1 MFLHR
6 KELIQPVKVGKPDAR
21 FGTFLL
27 EQFGGATGELTAALQ
42 YWVQSFHVENAGIRD
57 MLQDI
62 AIEEFGHLEMVGKLI
77 AQHTSKLDQ
86 TAVFDAPLFKIKGGG
101 PHFLDSQ
108 GSCWTAAYINEGG
121 NVVRDLRADIAAE
134 AGARQ
139 TYEALIKACDDD
151 GTKKT
156 LVHLLT
162 REITHANMFMK
173 ALASMDKL
181 SDPMFGNVP
190 PDDTVKLVLICRR
203 ARTFGVRG
211 IRSPTS
217 NISKTRPRK
226 VVCRHHPSIRTT
238 KHTVP
243 RTSGPS
249 PALRTNSSRPRY
261 RRTRHHQKT
270 CGASTTEPGTP

>member
-1 MFLHR
+1 MFFHR

-77 AQHTSKLDQ
+77 AQHTSKIDQ
-86 TAVFDAPLFKIKGGG
+86 TPVYEAPLFKLKGGG

-121 NVVRDLRADIAAE
+121 NVVRDLRANIASE

-139 TYEALIKACDDD
+139 TYEALIKASDDT
-151 GTKKT
+151 GTKKVLT
-156 LVHLLT
+156 HLLT

-173 ALASMDKL
+173 ALESMGKL
-181 SDPMFGNVP
+181 DDPMFGKVA
-190 PDDTVKLVLICRR
+190 PDDTVKLVFNLSQGE
-203 ARTFGVRG
+203 AVRG
-211 IRSPTS
+211 PWNQEPDFDYIADPQPQGGMPAPPVNPDDERPTGAKAKQGSP
-217 NISKTRPRK
+217 K
-226 VVCRHHPSIRTT
+226 
-238 KHTVP
+238 
-243 RTSGPS
+243 
-249 PALRTNSSRPRY
+249 
-261 RRTRHHQKT
+261 RRQ
-270 CGASTTEPGTP
+270 